1 MWDDSKR
8 GDSDY
13 ERLVELERAQRDF
26 SRREEAGTETVAG
39 KAAPKVTGGKRIRYY
54 VDGERVPPRKASRVA
69 EDNDYMADYIYGK
82 GGRISEIHYD
92 RIQPK

>member
-1 MWDDSKR
+1 MWEDSKR

-13 ERLVELERAQRDF
+13 EKLAELERAQRDF
-26 SRREEAGTETVAG
+26 SRREEAGREAG
-39 KAAPKVTGGKRIRYY
+39 ARATAPKVAGGKRIRYY
-54 VDGERVPPRKASRVA
+54 VDGERVPPRKASLVA
-69 EDNDYMADYIYGK
+69 EDNAYMADYIYGK